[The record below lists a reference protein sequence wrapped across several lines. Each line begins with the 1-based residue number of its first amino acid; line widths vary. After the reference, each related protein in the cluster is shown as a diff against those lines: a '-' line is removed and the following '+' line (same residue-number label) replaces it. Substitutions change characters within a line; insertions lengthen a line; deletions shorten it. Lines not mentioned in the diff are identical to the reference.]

1 MSAVTRPAVARQ
13 GLKIRSGQRIVLS
26 HGWARILTML
36 LFAVAFI
43 YFVVP
48 VCWLFVASTKS
59 AGDLYTTPSFAF
71 AKFRL
76 FENIGALFAYQ
87 NGVYLRWIANS
98 ILYSV
103 VGSLLTVLVSAM
115 CGYGL
120 AVYQFRGRKII
131 LGAVMVSFLVPGAA
145 LTQPLYL
152 QLVRMGLNNNILGV
166 ILPALVYPF
175 GVMFSWLT
183 VQASVPMEIIEAARV
198 DGAGEIRTF
207 FQIVMP
213 MMRVGLTTVFLFT
226 FMGSWNNYMLPMMIL
241 DDPKLYP
248 LAVGLVDW
256 NKQSTSVAQ
265 LGTLTLVGSFVS
277 LVPLILVFIFSQRYW
292 KSGIAAGGVKM

>member
-1 MSAVTRPAVARQ
+1 MTTIARPVITRQ
-13 GLKIRSGQRIVLS
+13 NLKIRSGQRIVLS

-36 LFAVAFI
+36 LFAVAFV

-71 AKFRL
+71 AEFRL
-76 FENIGALFAYQ
+76 FENISSLFAYQ

-103 VGSLLTVLVSAM
+103 IGSLLTVLVSAM

-120 AVYQFRGRKII
+120 AVYQFRGRRII

-183 VQASVPMEIIEAARV
+183 VRASVPMEIIEAARV

-241 DDPKLYP
+241 DDPELYP

-277 LVPLILVFIFSQRYW
+277 LMPLILVFIFSQRYW